1 MQEGEYGKARLW
13 GAVGW
18 GLFSPLS
25 GIIMAKLGPSASF
38 DANLVG
44 GVLALLPTVLL
55 PTQALEAKK
64 LRKRLEAEG
73 GLHGDTESL
82 PPPAIETADHRFLLP
97 LIADTFSD

>member
-25 GIIMAKLGPSASF
+25 GVITSKLGSAASF
-38 DANLVG
+38 DANLIG

-55 PTQALEAKK
+55 PTQVMRLGHGAF
-64 LRKRLEAEG
+64 KRSRWKMRTSANG
-73 GLHGDTESL
+73 YSPT
-82 PPPAIETADHRFLLP
+82 I
-97 LIADTFSD
+97 